1 MRRITSLRFAA
12 GILAL
17 LPLPSY
23 ATDLALQR
31 IMLSSAGV
39 GYFEYAAEV
48 EGTATLDLDV
58 PLEQVDDVL
67 KSLVVFDSAGG
78 VGGVELPG
86 HDGAR
91 SAFGQVPFGP
101 EALGSALDL
110 LNALQ
115 GVEIEVRGPHPVTGR
130 VLRAERVRE
139 PAGTQPDG
147 GVQRTRVTLLGQG
160 GLQQFILE
168 DAESVQVADP
178 VLRARIEKAL
188 EALRR
193 DEARATRHLT
203 LRSTG
208 TTRRTVRV
216 GYVAAA
222 PLWKASYRLVLPS
235 GNAAGARLQ
244 GWAVLENAS
253 GADWHGVELALQ
265 YGNPVTFRQAIYR
278 TYYVQRPEVPV
289 EVLGR
294 ILPEP
299 DRGGQPVRS
308 MASNALAPAPLAAPA
323 AKATTEAQPDSGM
336 ASMGEG
342 VAAGET
348 AEETVFVLPTKL
360 DLPAGHTA
368 SVPILDATVAAE
380 RVGVLSAGRAHP
392 LAALRVRNDSPTS
405 LPAGVLALYDL
416 SGAVAFAGDAQLAG
430 LPRSE
435 QRLLSFAEDLRTRAT
450 WDEDDSSTIAG
461 VAAAQGVLRLE
472 VLDRHTTRFTVTAP
486 AAEPRTLI
494 VEIPRRPG
502 AKLSG
507 DATAEE
513 ALETVWRIRVQ
524 LNAGETRNIAM
535 HQDVVERQETSL
547 VEDRDVLARVL
558 GSQALSPAARA
569 ALQTLADL
577 RAEEAG
583 RAAERDRLKAE
594 LAQVE
599 ADEER
604 IRRNLASVPAND
616 ALHARL
622 VRALDQDETRI
633 ESLQDA
639 IGKADVAAQAAQQKL
654 AEAAAAFRL

>member
-1 MRRITSLRFAA
+1 MRRIISLRFAA
-12 GILAL
+12 GILVL

-86 HDGAR
+86 HDGGRAV
-91 SAFGQVPFGP
+91 FGQVPFGP
-101 EALGSALDL
+101 EALGSAVDL

-139 PAGTQPDG
+139 PAGTRPDG
-147 GVQRTRVTLLGQG
+147 GVQRTRVTLLGPA
-160 GLQQFILE
+160 GLQQFVLE

-178 VLRARIEKAL
+178 ALRARIDKAL

-208 TTRRTVRV
+208 TARRTVRV

-244 GWAVLENAS
+244 GWAVLENGS
-253 GADWHGVELALQ
+253 GADWHGVELTLQ

-308 MASNALAPAPLAAPA
+308 MASSAPAPLAAPA
-323 AKATTEAQPDSGM
+323 AKATAEAQPDGGM
-336 ASMGEG
+336 ATIGED
-342 VAAGET
+342 VAAGEN

-368 SVPILDATVAAE
+368 SVPILDATVPAE
-380 RVGVLSAGRAHP
+380 RIGVLSAGRAHP
-392 LAALRVRNDSPTS
+392 LSALLIRNDSSTS

-416 SGAVAFAGDAQLAG
+416 SGAAAFAGDAQLAG

-435 QRLLSFAEDLRTRAT
+435 QRLLSFAEDLRTRAA
-450 WDEDDSSTIAG
+450 WDDDDSSTIAG
-461 VAAAQGVLRLE
+461 VTAAEGVLHLE
-472 VLDRHTTRFTVTAP
+472 VLDRHTIRFTVTAP

-502 AKLSG
+502 ATLSG

-513 ALETVWRIRVQ
+513 ALETVWRVRVQ
-524 LNAGETRNIAM
+524 LKAGETRNIAL

-569 ALQTLADL
+569 ALQTLAGL
-577 RAEEAG
+577 RTEEAA
-583 RAAERDRLKAE
+583 RASERDRLKGE

-604 IRRNLASVPAND
+604 IRRNVASVPAND

-622 VRALDQDETRI
+622 VRALDQDEARI

-639 IGKADVAAQAAQQKL
+639 IGKADVAAQAARQKL